1 MSSNVI
7 DFMERKYPDINI
19 LIEDFT
25 DEFYE
30 TGTEQIKE
38 WLVSNISDKSEQV
51 IRDMDTDTLL
61 DLFLETSIELM
72 GMTPVSYTHLTL
84 PTIYSV

>member
-38 WLVSNISDKSEQV
+38 WLVSNISNKSEQV
-51 IRDMDTDTLL
+51 IRDMDTDTLP

-72 GMTPVSYTHLTL
+72 GMTLRHKNGRRG
-84 PTIYSV
+84 

>member
-1 MSSNVI
+1 MSSNVLN
-7 DFMERKYPDINI
+7 FMDRKYPDINI

-51 IRDMDTDTLL
+51 IRDMDTDILL

-72 GMTPVSYTHLTL
+72 GMTLRHKNGRRG
-84 PTIYSV
+84 

>member
-7 DFMERKYPDINI
+7 NFMDRKYPDINI

-38 WLVSNISDKSEQV
+38 WLVSNISNKSEQV

-72 GMTPVSYTHLTL
+72 GMTLRHKNGRRG
-84 PTIYSV
+84 

>member
-1 MSSNVI
+1 M
-7 DFMERKYPDINI
+7 DRKYPDINI

-38 WLVSNISDKSEQV
+38 WLVSNISNKSEKV

-61 DLFLETSIELM
+61 ELFLKRPLN
-72 GMTPVSYTHLTL
+72 
-84 PTIYSV
+84 

>member
-7 DFMERKYPDINI
+7 NFMDRKYPDINI

-30 TGTEQIKE
+30 TGTEQIKD
-38 WLVSNISDKSEQV
+38 WLVSNISNKSEKV

-61 DLFLETSIELM
+61 VLFLETSIELM
-72 GMTPVSYTHLTL
+72 GMTLRHKNGRRG
-84 PTIYSV
+84 

>member
-1 MSSNVI
+1 
-7 DFMERKYPDINI
+7 MEKKYLDINI

-30 TGTEQIKE
+30 TGTERIKE
-38 WLVSNISDKSEQV
+38 WLVSNISNKSEKV
-51 IRDMDTDTLL
+51 IRNMDTDTLL

-72 GMTPVSYTHLTL
+72 GMTLRHRNGRRG
-84 PTIYSV
+84 

>member
-7 DFMERKYPDINI
+7 NFMEKKYPDINI

-38 WLVSNISDKSEQV
+38 WLVSNISDNSEQV

-72 GMTPVSYTHLTL
+72 GMTLRHKNGRRG
-84 PTIYSV
+84 

>member
-38 WLVSNISDKSEQV
+38 WLVSNISDNSEQV

-72 GMTPVSYTHLTL
+72 GMTLRHKNGRRG
-84 PTIYSV
+84 

>member
-7 DFMERKYPDINI
+7 NFMDRKYLDINI

-38 WLVSNISDKSEQV
+38 WLVSNISNKSEKV

-61 DLFLETSIELM
+61 NLFLETSIELM
-72 GMTPVSYTHLTL
+72 GMTLRHKNGRRG
-84 PTIYSV
+84 

>member
-7 DFMERKYPDINI
+7 NFMDRKYPDINI

-38 WLVSNISDKSEQV
+38 WLVSNISNKSEQV

-61 DLFLETSIELM
+61 DVFLETSIELM
-72 GMTPVSYTHLTL
+72 GMTLRHKNGQRG
-84 PTIYSV
+84 

>member
-38 WLVSNISDKSEQV
+38 WLVSNISNKSEQV

-61 DLFLETSIELM
+61 DVFLETSIELM
-72 GMTPVSYTHLTL
+72 GMTLRHKNGLRG
-84 PTIYSV
+84 

>member
-7 DFMERKYPDINI
+7 NFMENKYPEINI

-30 TGTEQIKE
+30 TGTERIKE
-38 WLVSNISDKSEQV
+38 WLVSNISNKGENV

-72 GMTPVSYTHLTL
+72 GMTLRHKNGRRG
-84 PTIYSV
+84 

>member
-19 LIEDFT
+19 LIEDLT

-38 WLVSNISDKSEQV
+38 WLVSNISDNSEQV

-72 GMTPVSYTHLTL
+72 GMTFRHKNGP
-84 PTIYSV
+84 

>member
-1 MSSNVI
+1 MSSTVI
-7 DFMERKYPDINI
+7 KFMARKYPDINI

-38 WLVSNISDKSEQV
+38 WLVSNISDKNEQV

-72 GMTPVSYTHLTL
+72 GITL
-84 PTIYSV
+84 RHKNGRRG

>member
-7 DFMERKYPDINI
+7 NFMEKKYPDINI

-38 WLVSNISDKSEQV
+38 WLVSNISNKSEKV

-61 DLFLETSIELM
+61 VLFLETSIELM
-72 GMTPVSYTHLTL
+72 GMTLRHKNGRRG
-84 PTIYSV
+84 

>member
-7 DFMERKYPDINI
+7 NFMDRKYPDINI

-38 WLVSNISDKSEQV
+38 WLVSNISNKSEKV

-61 DLFLETSIELM
+61 DLFLET
-72 GMTPVSYTHLTL
+72 
-84 PTIYSV
+84 

>member
-7 DFMERKYPDINI
+7 NFMDRKYPDINI

-72 GMTPVSYTHLTL
+72 GMTLRHKNGRRG
-84 PTIYSV
+84 

>member
-7 DFMERKYPDINI
+7 NFMDRKYPDINI

-38 WLVSNISDKSEQV
+38 WLVSNISNKSEQV

-72 GMTPVSYTHLTL
+72 GVTL
-84 PTIYSV
+84 RYKNGRRG

>member
-19 LIEDFT
+19 LIEDLT

-38 WLVSNISDKSEQV
+38 WLVSNISDNSEQV

-61 DLFLETSIELM
+61 DLFLETSIELT
-72 GMTPVSYTHLTL
+72 GMTLRHKNGRRG
-84 PTIYSV
+84 

>member
-7 DFMERKYPDINI
+7 NFMDRKYPDINI

-38 WLVSNISDKSEQV
+38 WLVSNISNKSERV

-72 GMTPVSYTHLTL
+72 GMTLRHKNGRRG
-84 PTIYSV
+84 

>member
-7 DFMERKYPDINI
+7 NFMDRKYPDINI

-38 WLVSNISDKSEQV
+38 WLVSNISNKSEQV

-61 DLFLETSIELM
+61 DVFLETSIELM
-72 GMTPVSYTHLTL
+72 GMTLRHKNGRRG
-84 PTIYSV
+84 

>member
-7 DFMERKYPDINI
+7 NLIDRRQDINV
-19 LIEDFT
+19 LIEDLT

-30 TGTEQIKE
+30 TGTNQIKQ
-38 WLVSNISDKSEQV
+38 WLVSNISDTSERV
-51 IRDMDTDTLL
+51 IRDMDTNTLL

-72 GMTPVSYTHLTL
+72 GMTLRHKNGPRV
-84 PTIYSV
+84 

>member
-7 DFMERKYPDINI
+7 NFMEKKYPDINI

-38 WLVSNISDKSEQV
+38 WLVSNLSDKSEQV

-61 DLFLETSIELM
+61 ELFLETSIELM
-72 GMTPVSYTHLTL
+72 GMTLRHKNGRRG
-84 PTIYSV
+84 